1 MAKKVKEVNQEETVE
16 ESKVSSQMKAILD
29 SIEKR
34 FGKEAI
40 SGTALEVEFLKT
52 GSIGLDNVL
61 GGGWAKGRIVELIGW
76 ESSGKSTIALHAAAE
91 CQKQGKA
98 VVYVDMEHALDPFYA
113 QALGVNVDIKS
124 GLWYMSQP
132 DNGETALEIVREFAK
147 SDEVGLIV
155 VDSVTAL
162 IPKAVIAGEAG
173 DSKMGLLARLMSSM
187 LPTLIAPAKKSGVV
201 ILFIG
206 QLREK
211 IGIFFGNNETTTGGH
226 ALKFYASQRVNIS
239 RSGQTKDGEEV
250 TANGCKCK
258 IVKNKV
264 SPPFKVCK
272 FDICFGKGI
281 DKVTEVIDFAVEM
294 DIVTKKGAGWYSYG
308 ETKLGQGMDSV
319 KNLMEDNI
327 ELFKEIENKVKDNLK
342 AVK

>member
-91 CQKQGKA
+91 CQKQEKA

-124 GLWYMSQP
+124 GLWY
-132 DNGETALEIVREFAK
+132 IVNQ
-147 SDEVGLIV
+147 
-155 VDSVTAL
+155 T
-162 IPKAVIAGEAG
+162 
-173 DSKMGLLARLMSSM
+173 M
-187 LPTLIAPAKKSGVV
+187 
-201 ILFIG
+201 
-206 QLREK
+206 EK
-211 IGIFFGNNETTTGGH
+211 LH
-226 ALKFYASQRVNIS
+226 
-239 RSGQTKDGEEV
+239 
-250 TANGCKCK
+250 
-258 IVKNKV
+258 
-264 SPPFKVCK
+264 
-272 FDICFGKGI
+272 
-281 DKVTEVIDFAVEM
+281 
-294 DIVTKKGAGWYSYG
+294 
-308 ETKLGQGMDSV
+308 
-319 KNLMEDNI
+319 
-327 ELFKEIENKVKDNLK
+327 
-342 AVK
+342 

>member
-1 MAKKVKEVNQEETVE
+1 
-16 ESKVSSQMKAILD
+16 MKAILD

-147 SDEVGLIV
+147 IRRSWVNCCR
-155 VDSVTAL
+155 
-162 IPKAVIAGEAG
+162 
-173 DSKMGLLARLMSSM
+173 LLL
-187 LPTLIAPAKKSGVV
+187 
-201 ILFIG
+201 
-206 QLREK
+206 
-211 IGIFFGNNETTTGGH
+211 H
-226 ALKFYASQRVNIS
+226 
-239 RSGQTKDGEEV
+239 
-250 TANGCKCK
+250 
-258 IVKNKV
+258 
-264 SPPFKVCK
+264 
-272 FDICFGKGI
+272 
-281 DKVTEVIDFAVEM
+281 
-294 DIVTKKGAGWYSYG
+294 
-308 ETKLGQGMDSV
+308 
-319 KNLMEDNI
+319 
-327 ELFKEIENKVKDNLK
+327 
-342 AVK
+342 